1 MIRQHTLQT
10 ILFCGGLVAATAAG
24 ACGGAE
30 ESQPV
35 AETQSQTATPAN
47 QPVNVEGCLKAGE
60 SDGTFVLT
68 TARSAGSDQTA
79 TYQLV
84 GAPNVQLADHVGRR
98 VQVSGTVRAQQEIA
112 SQTTA
117 VPADRPADQAQGQA
131 ATPKV
136 ITQTEI
142 DIKRVTVDTIT
153 SSGEKCDI

>member
-1 MIRQHTLQT
+1 MIRQHTLRT
-10 ILFCGGLVAATAAG
+10 ILFCGGLVAAAASS
-24 ACGGAE
+24 ACGGGE
-30 ESQPV
+30 ESQPI
-35 AETQSQTATPAN
+35 AETQSHTAAPAN
-47 QPVNVEGCLKAGE
+47 QPVNVEGCLRAGE

-68 TARSAGSDQTA
+68 TARSTGSEQTA

-84 GAPNVQLADHVGRR
+84 GASNVRLADHVGNR
-98 VQVSGTVRAQQEIA
+98 VQIRGTVRAQQEIA

-117 VPADRPADQAQGQA
+117 VPAERPADQPQGQT

-142 DIKRVTVDTIT
+142 DIKRVTVDTVT